1 MSEDEKNKIDLTD
14 RLSSLHGAKLKPIVL
29 EFKRAKNDKDN
40 DFDKDDNEED
50 HDEADHDEAVNEGRA
65 KYSRGLEDIQRLEG
79 NVVKVTQKAT
89 RALSKGVDVYER
101 ERERSAKEKT
111 DGAIEDFIH
120 NSAKASS
127 AAIKEAADIP
137 IDLAEAVN
145 PVASRKRL
153 RKNLRRVSKFIR
165 LWRI

>member
-14 RLSSLHGAKLKPIVL
+14 RFSNLRGAKLKPIVL
-29 EFKRAKNDKDN
+29 EFKKTRNSKEDDN
-40 DFDKDDNEED
+40 DEDD
-50 HDEADHDEAVNEGRA
+50 DEQSSDNRDNDDAVDEGGA

-79 NVVKVTQKAT
+79 NVVRVTQKAT
-89 RALSKGVDVYER
+89 KALSKGVDVYER

-137 IDLAEAVN
+137 IDLAEAIN